1 MSTLIVT
8 INDGIQYKKL
18 TLDGNWVR
26 DKNRW
31 TFVLDTPLRLCTDEY
46 VLRDHN
52 DFRIDYDLKEA
63 IKFNIDDDNDDVFVF
78 EFYSDSVVEE
88 LEAQE
93 EEE

>member
-18 TLDGNWVR
+18 ALDGNWVQ
-26 DKNRW
+26 DKNCW
-31 TFVLDTPLRLCTDEY
+31 TFVLDTPLRLCTNEY